1 VLDMFAYVRDSDGA
15 LVVGAGIPA
24 SWVSE
29 SPGVDVRSL
38 PTPYGPLDLGITRSD
53 RKIVMRVAGDFALPE
68 SGVVVP
74 LQSEWL
80 GRSIDVNGTRVEPG
94 GDEIILHALPA
105 RITLDG

>member
-1 VLDMFAYVRDSDGA
+1 
-15 LVVGAGIPA
+15 
-24 SWVSE
+24 
-29 SPGVDVRSL
+29 
-38 PTPYGPLDLGITRSD
+38 
-53 RKIVMRVAGDFALPE
+53 MRVAGDFALPE